1 MQRASLYL
9 VDRIDVLTVITRQQW
24 ISEQTF
30 LIDVTNYSDSFCWD
44 KSTAFCWLVTR
55 SKYCHA
61 P

>member
-30 LIDVTNYSDSFCWD
+30 LIDVTNYSVLRTILCENGYFDLC
-44 KSTAFCWLVTR
+44 
-55 SKYCHA
+55 
-61 P
+61 